1 MGDDV
6 FHVHELFNAYWVA
19 SSTKLEENLNF
30 YVAKNI
36 FVDVDVNVEELND
49 ILRING
55 HIEVNWDDDI
65 DEL

>member
-55 HIEVNWDDDI
+55 HIEVDWDDDI

>member
-55 HIEVNWDDDI
+55 HIEVD
-65 DEL
+65 